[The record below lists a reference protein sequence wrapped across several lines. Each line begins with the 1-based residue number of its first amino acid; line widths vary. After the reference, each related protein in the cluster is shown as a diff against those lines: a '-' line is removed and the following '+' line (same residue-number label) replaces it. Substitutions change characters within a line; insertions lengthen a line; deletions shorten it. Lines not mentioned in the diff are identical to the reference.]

1 MPELLHQ
8 FVTDQ
13 ADRRPE
19 TQAVLGEGTS
29 LSYAQ
34 LEELSNQLARTLREG
49 GCRKGDRVCLLMPKS
64 PMAIAAILGIYKA
77 GGIYVPLDPASPP
90 GRQALMLDSCENTW
104 VLAGGPVAGLLD
116 EVLAQDRFLGLIR
129 VGWIAHERPDG
140 THFKPEFTLEEVQR
154 LSTASVDAQ
163 TTRDDPAHILFTSGS
178 TGIPKGVI
186 ITHSNVIHFIEWA
199 MQYFR
204 LGPSDRMSGHTPLHF
219 DLSFFDIFGTFAA
232 GAQLHLV
239 PPELNLLPHRLVAFI
254 RRAELTQFF
263 SVPSVLNYM
272 AKFDAVRPGDF
283 PALQRLLWCGEVF
296 PTPALIYWMQR
307 LPHVQF
313 TNLYGPTET
322 TIASSVYTVPR
333 CPTDEKAP
341 IPIGSACDGEELLV
355 LDDQLRPLPPNTA
368 GDLYIRGV
376 GLSPGYWKD
385 LEKTRRAFLPNPHS
399 PDQTDRIYKTGDL
412 AKIGEDGLVY
422 FLGRADS
429 QIKSRGYRIE
439 LGEIEAALNAVD
451 AIQECAVVA
460 IETEG
465 FDRMVICCAY
475 VPAPGREVTP
485 VALREELSKALPG
498 YMIPVRWMTL
508 ERLPH
513 NGNVKIDRRK
523 LKEEFRAHEAQTHR

>member
-77 GGIYVPLDPASPP
+77 GGIYVPLDPTSPP
-90 GRQALMLDSCENTW
+90 GRLTLMLDSCENNW

-116 EVLAQDRFLGLIR
+116 EVLGQERFRDFIR
-129 VGWIAHERPDG
+129 VGWIAHGPSSG
-140 THFKPEFTLEEVQR
+140 NHFKPAFTLEEVQR

-186 ITHSNVIHFIEWA
+186 ITHSNVLRFIEWA
-199 MQYFR
+199 VQYFR
-204 LGPSDRMSGHTPLHF
+204 LSSSDRLSGHTPLHF

-239 PPELNLLPHRLVAFI
+239 PTELNLVPHKLAAFI
-254 RRAELTQFF
+254 REAELTQFF

-272 AKFDAVRPGDF
+272 AKFDVVRPRDF

-296 PTPALIYWMQR
+296 PTPGLIYWMQR

-313 TNLYGPTET
+313 TNLYGPTEA
-322 TIASSVYTVPR
+322 TIASSFYTVAR

-341 IPIGSACDGEELLV
+341 IPIGTACSGEELLV
-355 LDDQLRPLPPNTA
+355 LNEQLRPLPPHTI
-368 GDLYIRGV
+368 GDLYIRGA

-385 LEKTRRAFLPNPHS
+385 PEKTRGAFLPNPHS
-399 PDQTDRIYKTGDL
+399 SEPTDRIYKTGDL
-412 AKIGEDGLVY
+412 AEIGEDGLVY

-460 IETEG
+460 IETDG
-465 FDRMVICCAY
+465 FDGTVICCAY

-498 YMIPVRWMTL
+498 YMIPVRWMAL

-513 NGNVKIDRRK
+513 NANVKIDRRK
-523 LKEEFRAHEAQTHR
+523 LKEEFRPREAQTHR

>member
-1 MPELLHQ
+1 MPKLLHHW
-8 FVTDQ
+8 VTEQ
-13 ADRRPE
+13 AARRPE
-19 TQAVLGEGTS
+19 AKAVVGEADCLT
-29 LSYAQ
+29 YAQ
-34 LEELSNQLARTLREG
+34 LEELSNKLARTLREA

-64 PMAIAAILGIYKA
+64 PMAIAAILGIYKVD
-77 GGIYVPLDPASPP
+77 GIYVPLDLSSPP
-90 GRQALMLDSCENTW
+90 GRLALMLESCENKW
-104 VLAGGPVAGLLD
+104 VLAAGPVAGLLD
-116 EVLAQDRFLGLIR
+116 EVFRQDRFRDSVR
-129 VGWIAHERPDG
+129 VGWMEHGPASG
-140 THFKPEFTLEEVQR
+140 NYFKPEFTLEEVER
-154 LSTASVDAQ
+154 RSAAPVDSQ
-163 TTRDDPAHILFTSGS
+163 TSRHDPAHILFTSGS
-178 TGIPKGVI
+178 TGTPKGVV

-199 MQYFR
+199 IQYFHFSPLDR
-204 LGPSDRMSGHTPLHF
+204 LSGHTPLYF

-239 PPELNLLPHRLVAFI
+239 PPELNLLPHKLAGFI

-272 AKFDAVRPGDF
+272 AKFDVVKPEDF
-283 PALQRLLWCGEVF
+283 PTLRRLLWCGEVF
-296 PTPALIYWMQR
+296 PTPGLIYWMQR

-322 TIASSVYTVPR
+322 TIASSFYTVPR
-333 CPTDEKAP
+333 CPTDEKAL
-341 IPIGSACDGEELLV
+341 IPIGTACEGEELLV
-355 LDDQLRPLPPNTA
+355 LDDQLQPLPPNTT

-385 LEKTRRAFLPNPHS
+385 PEETRRVFLPHPHS
-399 PDQTDRIYKTGDL
+399 SDPTGRIYKTGDL
-412 AKIGEDGLVY
+412 AKIDEDGLVY

-451 AIQECAVVA
+451 AIHECAVLA

-465 FDRMVICCAY
+465 FDGMVICCAY

-498 YMIPVRWMTL
+498 YMIPVRWMAL

-513 NGNVKIDRRK
+513 NANVKIDRRK
-523 LKEEFRAHEAQTHR
+523 IKEEFRSHETQTHR